1 MKDIYVYGVIGPRS
15 EDPEYIDAD
24 YIREL
29 LDRAGSQPVNIR
41 INSPGGTVS
50 EGVAIYNMLRRH
62 RYPVHTTVDS
72 LAASI
77 ASIIMLAGEKR
88 TMATGSDVMIHSPW
102 TITVGDK
109 IDHTKAVGAL
119 TVTEDSLIDIYSSRT
134 GKIKGQLRKWLEDET
149 WFSPKQALENG
160 FATHVE

>member
-1 MKDIYVYGVIGPRS
+1 MKDIYCYGVVGPRS
-15 EDPEYIDAD
+15 EDPEYIDAA
-24 YIREL
+24 YIHEL
-29 LDRAGSQPVNIR
+29 LERAGSQAVNIR
-41 INSPGGTVS
+41 INSPGGVVS
-50 EGVAIYNMLRRH
+50 EGVAIYNALRRH

-77 ASIIMLAGEKR
+77 ASIIMLAGETR

-109 IDHTKAVGAL
+109 IDHTKAAGAL
-119 TVTEDSLIDIYSSRT
+119 TVTEDSMLDIYTTRT
-134 GKIKGQLRKWLEDET
+134 GRMKGQLRKWLEDET

-160 FATHVE
+160 FATHIE